1 MLAYILNISGWLL
14 LPFMDGIAKYLSSEI
29 HFIQVV
35 WGRYFFMLLV
45 SFPLAFIFFRKE
57 ISFPKTISVQLFR
70 SFFLFL
76 STVFFFYAISV
87 ITLAEA
93 LTLAFI
99 SPIIVTILSIFY
111 LKEKVGIHR
120 WTAVLIGFFGVM
132 IIIRPGFIEINFA
145 SFSAIAAGISYAFY
159 IIYTRKLSFTD
170 SAVVTLLFTGI
181 VGCIFISLIVPF
193 YWINLDLKQLLL
205 LISLAS
211 IGTLGHFLIILSLRF
226 GEASKL
232 APLGYFEISTNI
244 LVGYAFFGDL
254 PDIWIYLGLSLI
266 VFSGIYIFIRERRE
280 IKQTN

>member
-93 LTLAFI
+93 LTL
-99 SPIIVTILSIFY
+99 
-111 LKEKVGIHR
+111 GIHR

-193 YWINLDLKQLLL
+193 YWINLDLRQLLL

-211 IGTLGHFLIILSLRF
+211 IGTLGHFLIILSLRL

-266 VFSGIYIFIRERRE
+266 VFSGIYILIRERRE
-280 IKQTN
+280 IKKTN